1 MQYAPETILADW
13 TFVFYLK
20 VFGGGALKGAVFWWF
35 GNCFLVTFEEYQPSW
50 KSRGPHGK
58 LFWDYFSL
66 ANCELVFHVSF
77 SNYYYWK
84 LRYRWHW
91 VIGFHFILIFSH
103 PSLFLS
109 VLPLPPHLQ
118 LCPSHSLQTP
128 PPSSPFPSVHPSS
141 PRSSVDCRGR
151 HWTVNL
157 TPGWIMTRG
166 RKLIS
171 LTTTGG
177 LQKGQKLQRAR
188 WPVPFRPF
196 TLKNLTKKKFWPTLP
211 GGGRAPPSPPLNPPL
226 NYSQRAWYLYL
237 LDHTKIVSGA
247 PK

>member
-1 MQYAPETILADW
+1 MLYFLKNGYKWYILSLFIADCLLVFFFFNFTFVMKAPSCRVSDMGVYRGLYGRSWFFFYLCRKDRGGGRQHSHPSKYFEKLLQYAPETILADW

-20 VFGGGALKGAVFWWF
+20 
-35 GNCFLVTFEEYQPSW
+35 VTFEEYQPSW

-77 SNYYYWK
+77 SNHYYWK

-91 VIGFHFILIFSH
+91 VIGFHFILFFSH
-103 PSLFLS
+103 PFLFLS
-109 VLPLPPHLQ
+109 VPPLPPHLL

-128 PPSSPFPSVHPSS
+128 PPSSPLPSVHPSS

-157 TPGWIMTRG
+157 TPGIMTRG
-166 RKLIS
+166 RKLIMI
-171 LTTTGG
+171 
-177 LQKGQKLQRAR
+177 
-188 WPVPFRPF
+188 
-196 TLKNLTKKKFWPTLP
+196 N
-211 GGGRAPPSPPLNPPL
+211 
-226 NYSQRAWYLYL
+226 
-237 LDHTKIVSGA
+237 
-247 PK
+247 